1 MNGVCDHLD
10 AVGYASPI
18 RSVSFF
24 LAVAG
29 GHALPKGKN
38 LGWPPG
44 KAKAIRVGSFFSG
57 SPMFVLGV
65 GGA

>member
-10 AVGYASPI
+10 TLGCAFSIGSI
-18 RSVSFF
+18 SFV

-29 GHALPKGKN
+29 GHALPKGKK